1 MTSDMDPKHDKKM
14 DETFGKHVLRKLA
27 KKEHLTFQETEK
39 VILNL
44 KDGNCTDTFSAAF
57 LMSLIL
63 NGENEEELSAIID
76 VIRSSSNR
84 ITPQT
89 SVPLVDNCGTGGDM
103 LNTFNISTA
112 AALVAGSS
120 KKIAVAKHGN
130 KSSSG
135 VSGSADFFER
145 IGYPIQDNKV
155 DTHVKS
161 IEKHGLG
168 FLYAPVFHPS
178 LKSVIKLRKE
188 LGIRT
193 VFNTAGPL
201 CNPCTNLHS
210 QVIGL
215 SNPNDLDLIPK
226 LIPILGLNR
235 ALIIRSQD
243 GMDELSITST
253 NTVKYVFLED
263 GRYNTRTEILDPVSL
278 GLTKCSISDIAV
290 KNKND
295 SINQTLR
302 VVYGCLPNS
311 PKENMVLLN
320 SAATIVAGNGEI
332 SFEDALSE
340 SLDCIRN
347 GRPQLLLRN
356 LIEDVGDIS
365 KLEIAE
371 KTLDL

>member
-1 MTSDMDPKHDKKM
+1 MTIDINHTPSKM
-14 DETFGKHVLRKLA
+14 GETFGKHILGKLA

-39 VILNL
+39 VLVNL
-44 KDGNCTDTFSAAF
+44 KGGNCTETFSAAF
-57 LMSLIL
+57 LMSLII
-63 NGENEEELSAIID
+63 NGANEEELSAIIH
-76 VIRSSSNR
+76 VIRSSSKR

-89 SVPLVDNCGTGGDM
+89 TVPLVDNCGSGGDM

-120 KKIAVAKHGN
+120 KRIAVAKHGN

-135 VSGSADFFER
+135 ISGSADFFER
-145 IGYPIQDNKV
+145 IGYPIQDDSVN
-155 DTHVKS
+155 THVKS

-168 FLYAPVFHPS
+168 FLYAPMFHPS
-178 LKSVIKLRKE
+178 LKSMVKVRRE

-215 SNPNDLDLIPK
+215 SNPIDLDLIPK
-226 LIPILGLNR
+226 MIPMLGLNR
-235 ALIIRSQD
+235 ALIIHSQD
-243 GMDELSITST
+243 GMDELSITGT
-253 NTVKYVFLED
+253 NTIKYVTLED
-263 GRYNTRTEILDPVSL
+263 GRYTIRSETLDPVAL
-278 GLTKCSISDIAV
+278 GLSRCSLNEIMIKD
-290 KNKND
+290 KHD
-295 SINQTLR
+295 SFNQTLK
-302 VVYGCLPNS
+302 VIYGHLPNS
-311 PKENMVLLN
+311 PKEKIVLLN

-340 SLDCIRN
+340 SLDCIR
-347 GRPQLLLRN
+347 GGYPQLLLRN

-365 KLEIAE
+365 KLELAE